1 MNIVLGKENAEQLKE
16 KNIVL
21 ELDTFNVSGKDIV
34 AYCVLGLED
43 VPLNDLPQLDHTIKL
58 HQTFVGEL
66 KNGNKKFCQ
75 ELGESLMKAF
85 NGLLA
90 EYYSNSIKRL
100 NQSTDKWNYAII
112 K

>member
-1 MNIVLGKENAEQLKE
+1 MNIILGKEHVEQLKE

-43 VPLNDLPQLDHTIKL
+43 VPLNDLPQLDHNIKL
-58 HQTFVGEL
+58 HQTFVSEL
-66 KNGNKKFCQ
+66 KKGNKKFCQ
-75 ELGESLMKAF
+75 ELGGSLMKMF
-85 NGLLA
+85 NGILA
-90 EYYSNSIKRL
+90 EYYANAIARL
-100 NQSTDKWNYAII
+100 NQSTDKWDYAII